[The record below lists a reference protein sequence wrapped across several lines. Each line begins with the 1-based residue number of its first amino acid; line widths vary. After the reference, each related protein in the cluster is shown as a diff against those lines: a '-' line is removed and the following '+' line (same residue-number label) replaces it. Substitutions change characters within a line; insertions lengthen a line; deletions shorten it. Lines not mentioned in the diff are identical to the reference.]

1 MKESFFVL
9 FGVALTYYLLKEKI
23 WAGPK
28 GGTINC
34 NSCSWSW
41 NEKDGGD
48 DMYVCHK
55 CGNDNSNMYNQDK
68 WW

>member
-1 MKESFFVL
+1 MKESVFVL
-9 FGVALTYYLLKEKI
+9 FVVALTYYLLKEKI
-23 WAGPK
+23 WEGPK
-28 GGTINC
+28 GGTIKC

-68 WW
+68 